1 MVLIGDSGVGKS
13 CLLLRFADDSFN
25 ESYIT
30 TIGVD
35 FRFRTVEIDGHPVK
49 MQIVGTRQWDTAGQE
64 RFRTITSAY
73 YRGADGVIVVFDKTN
88 RLSFDHVQDWV
99 QELQFYDQTSAL
111 TLLVGNK
118 CDRQEV
124 VTLEEAQRKGHT
136 LAMPYIETSAK
147 SAYQVDAAFIEL
159 GKLLVQRRELEGL
172 GPDKGFGSRVV
183 LEKET
188 KGQLPCCT

>member
-1 MVLIGDSGVGKS
+1 VVLIGDSGVGKS
-13 CLLLRFADDSFN
+13 CLLLRFADDTFN

-35 FRFRTVEIDGHPVK
+35 FRFRSVDIEGHPVK
-49 MQIVGTRQWDTAGQE
+49 MQIVGIRQWDTAGQE

-73 YRGADGVIVVFDKTN
+73 YRGADGVIIVFDKTN

-111 TLLVGNK
+111 TMLVGNK
-118 CDRQEV
+118 CDMKEA
-124 VTLEEAQRKGHT
+124 VTTEEAQHKAQT

-147 SAYQVDAAFIEL
+147 SAFHVESAFVEL
-159 GKLLVQRRELEGL
+159 GKLLVQRRELDGL
-172 GPDKGFGSRVV
+172 GTDKGFGSRIV

-188 KGQLPCCT
+188 KSQLPCCT